1 MVYIARRKRFNQNKS
16 FFFTTR
22 RESNPTNRFH
32 YVLTSLITTAA
43 MPDPDAAKTKIRLD
57 AVKDL
62 DLYGLLDVALEATEK
77 EIKKAYR
84 KKALVCHP
92 DKNPGDEKAAERFH
106 LLSQALAVLSDPA
119 ARKAYD
125 AVLKA
130 KQAALVRSRQ
140 LDQKRKKLKD
150 ELDARENAAAAAA
163 ADQAKAKESS
173 ERSLQKEL
181 ERLQEE
187 GRKQLEEEQ
196 ERLSQMVKQ
205 AATASA
211 AAAATTNDGPV
222 KLKVKWKGG
231 VGYTKEQLQS
241 VFHKYGDVVNVV
253 VLAEKKAGL
262 VEMKSRSAA
271 QLASQIETG
280 YSDNQFKVKLLGG
293 EAEFKPSRPA
303 AVPVTNDSF
312 GSSEKSFND
321 YETLVMRQMR
331 QAEERRRLEAEI
343 LAQDAAPE

>member
-1 MVYIARRKRFNQNKS
+1 MTFPLRA
-16 FFFTTR
+16 
-22 RESNPTNRFH
+22 
-32 YVLTSLITTAA
+32 SLIRTAT

-57 AVKDL
+57 AVKDQ

-150 ELDARENAAAAAA
+150 ELDARESAAAAAA
-163 ADQAKAKESS
+163 ADQAKAKETS
-173 ERSLQKEL
+173 EKSLQKEL

-205 AATASA
+205 AATAS

-293 EAEFKPSRPA
+293 EAESKPSRPA
-303 AVPVTNDSF
+303 AVPVVDDPF

-331 QAEERRRLEAEI
+331 QAEERKRLEAEI
-343 LAQDAAPE
+343 LAQDAAAE

>member
-1 MVYIARRKRFNQNKS
+1 
-16 FFFTTR
+16 
-22 RESNPTNRFH
+22 
-32 YVLTSLITTAA
+32 
-43 MPDPDAAKTKIRLD
+43 
-57 AVKDL
+57 
-62 DLYGLLDVALEATEK
+62 
-77 EIKKAYR
+77 
-84 KKALVCHP
+84 
-92 DKNPGDEKAAERFH
+92 
-106 LLSQALAVLSDPA
+106 VLSDPA